1 MSAARRTG
9 WWPYVVMGV
18 ILIVCLAIAA
28 GRSAGPETAE
38 DRINAVAETIKCPT
52 CQGESVADSNA
63 PSSRQI
69 RDDIA
74 DPLSRG
80 ESPDQIRAFYAQSYG
95 DAILLTPSA
104 TGLASVV
111 WVVPVVALVC
121 VVAGLVVA
129 FRRWRG
135 SGALH
140 ASEHD
145 RQVVQEAL
153 AHRSERG
160 GEEAGRDGEP

>member
-74 DPLSRG
+74 DRLSRG

-111 WVVPVVALVC
+111 WVVPVVALVGIDGIQPSRADC
-121 VVAGLVVA
+121 
-129 FRRWRG
+129 
-135 SGALH
+135 
-140 ASEHD
+140 AS
-145 RQVVQEAL
+145 RSAVWLSANRPSPVGEAS
-153 AHRSERG
+153 APASYWS
-160 GEEAGRDGEP
+160 